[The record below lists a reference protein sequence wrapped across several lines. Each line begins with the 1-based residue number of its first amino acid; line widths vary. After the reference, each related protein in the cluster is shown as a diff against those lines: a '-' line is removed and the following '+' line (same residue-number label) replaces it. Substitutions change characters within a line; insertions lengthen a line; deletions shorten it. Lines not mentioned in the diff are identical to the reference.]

1 MRVRG
6 QQGVTAGSAFLLTLS
21 RYTSPINWIQ
31 EQFACL
37 FRPVLERAH
46 PMRASRLFLYSFST
60 SQRVRERDREED
72 LLARNHVSVTE
83 ETGLAQGNIPL
94 QSPRIKRRALHR

>member
-1 MRVRG
+1 M
-6 QQGVTAGSAFLLTLS
+6 
-21 RYTSPINWIQ
+21 
-31 EQFACL
+31 

-46 PMRASRLFLYSFST
+46 PMQAPRLFLYSFST

-72 LLARNHVSVTE
+72 LLARNHVGVTE
-83 ETGLAQGNIPL
+83 ETGLGQGNIPL